1 MRWVVHGF
9 NLYAV
14 IVLAGFAFFGVGLA
28 SAVARY
34 RSWVRRNDAQH
45 R

>member
-1 MRWVVHGF
+1 MRWALYGF

-28 SAVARY
+28 SAAVRY
-34 RSWVRRNDAQH
+34 RNWVKRDRPQH
-45 R
+45 H

>member
-1 MRWVVHGF
+1 MRWAVHGF

-28 SAVARY
+28 SAAARY
-34 RSWVRRNDAQH
+34 RSWVKRNGAQH